1 MSDGDATLPLQKAI
15 VAALRGDMPVAAL
28 VGTKVYDNVPT
39 APVKPYIS
47 IGPIDVLTEV
57 ADEYE
62 GSETTIQ
69 IDGWSAGPKSV
80 EVKQL
85 GRAIRTALHEQ
96 NLELAEDQRLVSLI
110 VEQIRYL
117 PEPDGISQH
126 VAVSVRA
133 LTEPSA

>member
-15 VAALRGDMPVAAL
+15 VAALKEATPVSAL
-28 VGTKVYDNVPT
+28 VGAKVYDNVPKS
-39 APVKPYIS
+39 PEKPYVS
-47 IGPIDVLTEV
+47 IGPVDVLTEV

-62 GSETTIQ
+62 GSDISFQ

-96 NLELAEDQRLVSLI
+96 SLELDENQRLVSLI
-110 VEQIRYL
+110 VEQVRYL

-126 VAVSVRA
+126 VAVTVRA

>member
-15 VAALRGDMPVAAL
+15 VAALKGSSAVAGIIGA
-28 VGTKVYDNVPT
+28 KVYDNVPKS
-39 APVKPYIS
+39 PEKPYIS
-47 IGPIDVLTEV
+47 IGPIDVGTDV

-62 GSETTIQ
+62 GSDTAFQ

-96 NLELAEDQRLVSLI
+96 ALTLDEDQRLVSLT
-110 VEQIRYL
+110 VDQVRYL